1 MGIFVF
7 ARVRTRPPV
16 RFRSVATV
24 QVAQPEKQSDESGN
38 RNGNRVSTTT
48 APDITLSGP
57 QRLALAKTT
66 VAKALGPAPGPDA
79 LKTRFNARRDK
90 ERGTID
96 LVVTAP
102 TGTQARAVAGRWAD
116 AFVAAHRLENTQ
128 QLKQQEKRLSDRIKA
143 FHDELQVVDYKL
155 AKLMPIVYGG
165 ILRYDSPAGTTGGR
179 GGGRFD
185 DAGRPPVPEV
195 APSTYALNLAYER
208 QQLQKVIG
216 EMAENLAALR
226 VEGVQQT
233 TFRRIAQTP
242 PARVSHTRPT
252 TMPALVALLFGLLVA
267 VGAAVLVDRSDRTI
281 RDATTAAAAFSA
293 PVLSRIPVNGEGDF
307 SVLAHPSSIAA
318 DAYRGLAATAIATD
332 RLPRAIMVS
341 TPHGDTHEPVA
352 ANFAAALSRLGLR
365 VALVAT
371 GPEQA
376 WYMKPFSLPRAGGA
390 ALPELLELAQGGR
403 LNGHLRDRLA
413 TTDKAPNLVVVP
425 PADQPVL
432 HLPIDGLPPLL
443 HALAD
448 SGVDVTVIAGPALLE
463 DADATLVA
471 WATRSVLWAI
481 EPGEITQV
489 QARAAAARLELAG
502 VTPFGVVMVDRK
514 HSVL

>member
-1 MGIFVF
+1 MPGSPQAPTGVCGTETRKRGTALNLDDVVQALRRRWRLAAGIFLLVVVGVGIFVF

-24 QVAQPEKQSDESGN
+24 QVATPEKQTEDSGN

-57 QRLALAKTT
+57 QRLALAKPTI
-66 VAKALGPAPGPDA
+66 AKALGPNLGPDA
-79 LKTRFNARRDK
+79 LRTRFNARRDK

-102 TGTQARAVAGRWAD
+102 TGTQARTVASRWAD
-116 AFVAAHRLENTQ
+116 AFVAAHREENIR
-128 QLKQQEKRLSDRIKA
+128 QLKQQERRLGERIKT
-143 FHDELQVVDYKL
+143 FHDELQIVDYKL

-165 ILRYDSPAGTTGGR
+165 ILRYDSPAGTGR
-179 GGGRFD
+179 GRGSRFD
-185 DAGRPPVPEV
+185 DTGRPPVPEV

-208 QQLQKVIG
+208 QQLQQVIG
-216 EMAENLAALR
+216 ELAENLAALR

-233 TFRRIAQTP
+233 TFQRVAQTP
-242 PARVSHTRPT
+242 AGRVTHSRPT
-252 TMPALVALLFGLLVA
+252 TMPALVALLLGLLVA
-267 VGAAVLVDRSDRTI
+267 GGAAVLVDRSDRTI
-281 RDATTAAAAFSA
+281 RDAATAALAFGA
-293 PVLSRIPVNGEGDF
+293 PVLTRIPVNGEGDF
-307 SVLAHPSSIAA
+307 AVLAHPSSIAS

-376 WYMKPFSLPRAGGA
+376 WYMKPFSLPRAGGM

-403 LNGHLRDRLA
+403 L
-413 TTDKAPNLVVVP
+413 
-425 PADQPVL
+425 
-432 HLPIDGLPPLL
+432 
-443 HALAD
+443 
-448 SGVDVTVIAGPALLE
+448 
-463 DADATLVA
+463 
-471 WATRSVLWAI
+471 
-481 EPGEITQV
+481 
-489 QARAAAARLELAG
+489 
-502 VTPFGVVMVDRK
+502 
-514 HSVL
+514 